1 MEKKNSAK
9 LQKRNGAI
17 DFWKFVF
24 SLVIVSFH
32 TFFVTNNSING
43 MQPFIRGN
51 TSVQFFFL
59 VSGFLMAQSS
69 YKATGFSDKDDLAK
83 NTFIFMRRK
92 INGLY
97 PEFAIA
103 WALAFIVMHLAD
115 RAYSPTVI
123 VKDFLNG
130 IWELCLLRMSGMAGY
145 RVNTVT
151 WYISAMILAM
161 LILYPLLIKYKDTFF
176 FIIAPCLSI
185 FLLGYMYQSFGS
197 LGRGTVWEG
206 FYYRGIMLALAD
218 LSLGCILWK
227 ICRAIKRY
235 QYSKLARILLSA
247 IELCGYLFCLIW
259 MFEKHSDNMHFVL
272 LLIFAVCVPIT
283 FSHEGIA
290 APLFDNRLCYFLG
303 KASFS
308 LYIGHIFWIKS
319 LDAFFPSYSFKQ
331 QLCIL
336 AVLLIITV
344 AAIMGISNLI
354 RKYTPSAVSCFKKL
368 MLKA

>member
-1 MEKKNSAK
+1 MEGKKNIQ

-32 TFFVTNNSING
+32 TFFVTNGNING

-69 YKATGFSDKDDLAK
+69 CKVIESSDRNNLGQ
-83 NTFIFMRRK
+83 NTFIFIKRK
-92 INGLY
+92 IKGLF

-103 WALAFIVMHLAD
+103 WVLAFIVMHLAD
-115 RAYSPTVI
+115 RTFTTVEI
-123 VKDFLNG
+123 IKDFFNG
-130 IWELCLLRMSGMAGY
+130 IWELCLLRMSGLAGY
-145 RVNTVT
+145 RANTVT

-176 FIIAPCLSI
+176 FIIAPCLSV
-185 FLLGYMYQSFGS
+185 FLLGYMYQTFGS
-197 LGRGTVWEG
+197 LGRGTTWEG

-227 ICRAIKRY
+227 ICQVIKRY
-235 QYSKLARILLSA
+235 QYSTFARILFSA
-247 IELCGYLFCLIW
+247 VELCGYLFCLIW
-259 MFEKHSDNMHFVL
+259 MFQKHSDNMHFTL
-272 LLIFAVCVPIT
+272 LLIFAVCIPIT
-283 FSHEGIA
+283 FSHKAIT

-319 LDAFFPSYSFKQ
+319 LDAFFPSYTFKQ
-331 QLCIL
+331 QLLIL
-336 AVLLIITV
+336 AFLLIITV
-344 AAIMGISNLI
+344 AVIMGLSNLI
-354 RKYTPSAVSCFKKL
+354 RKNMPSVISFFKKIL
-368 MLKA
+368 INS